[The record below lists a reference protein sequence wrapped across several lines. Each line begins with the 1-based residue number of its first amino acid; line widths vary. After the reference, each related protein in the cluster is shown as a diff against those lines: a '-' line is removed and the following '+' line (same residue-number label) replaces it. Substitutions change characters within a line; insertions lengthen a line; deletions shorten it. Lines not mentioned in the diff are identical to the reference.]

1 VCRGG
6 ASVQSFGK
14 TCSTIFSAQFL
25 FARVLVPIA
34 MVAAGGCF
42 SRLLA
47 DSDVALRETAQRLAE
62 RVAAI
67 PGLNGPLR
75 LEWHPDAKW
84 SEGESGHWQKILR
97 VEFEKRSLNLAED
110 SEGPALDVF
119 AVETPT
125 QVVLTAKTRVSD
137 REEVRIVAAA
147 RALLPPGSLP
157 VAPVRLERQMIYESP
172 DRILDA
178 SSLWNGAEGGLEV
191 LLYRNFEI
199 VALRV
204 DSRGEVRQSVSL
216 NAANLKPSRDPRA
229 EMTPRG
235 SVVSVELP
243 GKACEFSWESPADV
257 KCHPEKPAAAGKST
271 WRVAPLL
278 TSPCDASSWKLLS
291 SGSEPNARE
300 VLQVV
305 PDGTLRESSAA
316 VLSEFPGPIL
326 GTNGER
332 NPSSALV
339 VAQNLRTGNYEIY
352 KITLACGN

>member
-1 VCRGG
+1 ML
-6 ASVQSFGK
+6 SFGK
-14 TCSTIFSAQFL
+14 TCSKILSAQFL
-25 FARVLVPIA
+25 FPRVLVPIA
-34 MVAAGGCF
+34 TLAAGGYF
-42 SRLLA
+42 SMPALA
-47 DSDVALRETAQRLAE
+47 DGDVILRETAQKLAE

-67 PGLNGPLR
+67 LGLYGSLR

-84 SEGESGHWQKILR
+84 SEGESNHWREILR
-97 VEFEKRSLNLAED
+97 GEFEKRPLNLTED
-110 SEGPALDVF
+110 AGAPALGVF

-125 QVVLTAKTRVSD
+125 QVVLTAKTRISD
-137 REEVRIVAAA
+137 RDEVRIVAVA

-178 SSLWNGAEGGLEV
+178 SSLWNGAEGGLAL

-204 DSRGEVRQSVSL
+204 DSGGAVKQSVSL
-216 NAANLKPSRDPRA
+216 NPANLKPSRDPRA

-235 SVVSVELP
+235 AVASVELL
-243 GKACEFSWESPADV
+243 GKSCEFSWESPADV
-257 KCHPEKPAAAGKST
+257 KCHAEKPAAAGKSV
-271 WRVAPLL
+271 WRGATLL
-278 TSPCDASSWKLLS
+278 TSPCDGSSWKLLN
-291 SGSEPNARE
+291 SGSEPNIRE

-305 PDGTLRESSAA
+305 PDGALRESSAA

-326 GTNGER
+326 GTNGEQ

-339 VAQNLRTGNYEIY
+339 VVQNLRTGNYEIY